1 MPADL
6 NEEFF
11 VKAYGEAGPKS
22 EQEMRDLIKTDLEA
36 YFSGQGDSYLVNELH
51 NTIMEKVEL
60 ALPDE
65 FLKRWVKAS
74 NEKEISDEQIEAEYP
89 LFAKQIK
96 WNLIVKKVVNEQGY
110 NVSQEELA
118 AKVRTETISQMYSYG
133 LRNIGDDMLDQFVNK
148 QMADKQYTDK
158 MAERILD
165 EKALDYIKSK
175 GAGAEKP
182 ISFDEFKTLVE
193 GKKI

>member
-1 MPADL
+1 
-6 NEEFF
+6 
-11 VKAYGEAGPKS
+11 
-22 EQEMRDLIKTDLEA
+22 
-36 YFSGQGDSYLVNELH
+36 
-51 NTIMEKVEL
+51 
-60 ALPDE
+60 
-65 FLKRWVKAS
+65 
-74 NEKEISDEQIEAEYP
+74 
-89 LFAKQIK
+89 
-96 WNLIVKKVVNEQGY
+96 VNEQGY

-175 GAGAEKP
+175 VAVAEKP

-193 GKKI
+193 GKKS